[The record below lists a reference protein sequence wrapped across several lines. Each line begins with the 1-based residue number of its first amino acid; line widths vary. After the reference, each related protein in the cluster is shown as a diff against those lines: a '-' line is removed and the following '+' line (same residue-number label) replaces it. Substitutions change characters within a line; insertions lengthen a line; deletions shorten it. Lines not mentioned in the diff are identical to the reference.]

1 MHLSC
6 APDISHHYDRVL
18 LSCHSTLGQ
27 GRTGKPGG
35 GWLGGRLI
43 KARKKSKS
51 VSHEGWKTRDGRNG
65 RLGAEETL
73 SFKIKE
79 LVKGPCTFEL
89 SV

>member
-1 MHLSC
+1 MMECFSLVIALLAKGGQES
-6 APDISHHYDRVL
+6 RVEV
-18 LSCHSTLGQ
+18 
-27 GRTGKPGG
+27 
-35 GWLGGRLI
+35 GWGGRLI

-73 SFKIKE
+73 SLKIKE
-79 LVKGPCTFEL
+79 LVKAPCTLEP